1 MRVSREQ
8 AARNRERIIEQAAL
22 LFREHGIDG
31 IGVADL
37 MQSAGLTHGGFYGHF
52 ASKDDLAVCACEHA
66 FAQSQA
72 RWSRLL
78 AEGGADALP
87 TLIASYVSARHR
99 DHPGRGCALAA
110 LGGEAHRHAPPLRR
124 AFERGVRT
132 LADLLAR
139 ALPGRSA
146 QTRRRRA
153 LATLS
158 GMVGAI
164 VLARAVED
172 RALSDEILDAA
183 GASLTR

>member
-8 AARNRERIIEQAAL
+8 AALNRERIIEQAAV

-37 MQSAGLTHGGFYGHF
+37 MKSAGLTHGGFYGHF

-66 FAQSQA
+66 LAQSQA

-78 AEGGADALP
+78 AEAGDDALP
-87 TLIASYVSARHR
+87 ALIASYVSPRHR
-99 DHPGRGCALAA
+99 DRPGGGCALAA
-110 LGGEAHRHAPPLRR
+110 LGGEAHRHAPALRQ
-124 AFERGVRT
+124 AFERGLRA

-146 QTRRRRA
+146 QARRRRA
-153 LATLS
+153 LATLA

-172 RALSDEILDAA
+172 RALSDEILAA
-183 GASLTR
+183 TGAALTH

>member
-8 AARNRERIIEQAAL
+8 AARNRERIIEQAAV

-52 ASKDDLAVCACEHA
+52 ASKDDLAARACEHA

-72 RWSRLL
+72 RWSKLL
-78 AEGGADALP
+78 AEAGDDAWP
-87 TLIASYVSARHR
+87 TLIAAYVSARHR
-99 DHPGRGCALAA
+99 DHPGRGCTLAA
-110 LGGEAHRHAPPLRR
+110 LGGEAHRHAPPVRQ

-132 LADLLAR
+132 LADLLAHV
-139 ALPGRSA
+139 LPGRSA
-146 QTRRRRA
+146 QARRRRA
-153 LATLS
+153 LATLA

-172 RALSDEILDAA
+172 RALSDEILEATGAA
-183 GASLTR
+183 LTR